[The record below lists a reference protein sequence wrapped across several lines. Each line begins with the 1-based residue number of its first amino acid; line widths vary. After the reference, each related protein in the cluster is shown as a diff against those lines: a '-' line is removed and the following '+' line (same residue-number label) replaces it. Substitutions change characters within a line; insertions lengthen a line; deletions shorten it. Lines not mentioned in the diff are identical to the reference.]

1 MSISYLSKP
10 LSSDVTP
17 FRENI
22 DLISKVAQYRQSK
35 YDKVVDTMLQ
45 KQNDLLNLDTSKG
58 SFEATDRKNNML
70 KIADDQL
77 NQLAK
82 VDLLNPENIAK
93 ADSIFEPI
101 LNDKDIMAAAS
112 ITSFVNKQSNYFEE
126 WKKEGKGLYDSKN
139 EAFFWEKVQKN
150 TQMSLKDTKE
160 KGYYQPVAT
169 EFVDID
175 KWYRDAVKEISPD
188 ITVTTAPDG
197 EGRIF
202 KIKNKVVP
210 ESKILQMLPTNA
222 KIIAQAEINAHYNY
236 AGTKK
241 DELLAVQ
248 QNAII
253 REQKSVKD
261 SMDENSK
268 QVGYLQEQI
277 KSIKANDAD
286 GIALVNHSGY
296 TKEQL
301 IEQLQAKIKSYNEAN
316 SSLDLEYK
324 TYETNLQDFNKTY
337 GFNQGKFEKDLSEDQ
352 LSNLKT
358 SVWLANRKQ
367 QFASAMSYQER
378 DVDITYDEIQR
389 DFIKQQYAIDLKTLD
404 HQYQMIEDAAKDARD
419 PNKIKLDEFG
429 NPIIDYSSAYSDTPA
444 NDQTSDVSKPKEGE
458 EYETLT
464 KKFGDYRKGLKTLE
478 TEYIDKKRQ
487 ENTSYNE
494 DSFKKELAEYNK
506 IVSIWDKNPD
516 LKLEDTIP
524 NSDQTFKQF
533 FDANSKLKQ
542 FLTIKEGMKS
552 IDDSHQILL
561 SKIEK
566 TTEDKTYADLRF
578 KPQAKDIEVAY
589 AKRTPDP
596 TNIKSDY
603 KIEYD
608 RIIIPAS
615 VSENYLKGT
624 LTSKDYDKIWKANN
638 FNWGEEEY
646 MKKLVREGKPT
657 DNNYAKYK
665 TTFEKHL
672 DEAAREI
679 QSGYLLPGVYLK
691 DITTDKSP
699 GKLINNNAIQYINTL
714 TNENYKKGD
723 IGIKYFYRDPESPS
737 GWKVKFSVTTT
748 KENNEKVVTPYDEK
762 LTPTFVRN
770 SGLNIF
776 GDVSEISKA
785 MELQAK
791 ENPKKQE
798 FLYSHLGKFYKFVKT
813 DEGVNVYEKTGD
825 TTFKLLN
832 SNPSSVDQLLR
843 TVIQMREKEFKRQ

>member
-1 MSISYLSKP
+1 MLSYLSKP
-10 LSSDVTP
+10 LQSEVKP
-17 FRENI
+17 FQENL
-22 DLISKVAQYRQSK
+22 DLISKVSAYKQSR
-35 YDKVVDTMLQ
+35 YDKVIDTILQ
-45 KQNDLLNLDTSKG
+45 KQDSLLNLDTSKG
-58 SFEATDRKNNML
+58 SKEATQKKENML
-70 KIADDQL
+70 KQADVQL
-77 NQLAK
+77 DALSK
-82 VDLLNPENIAK
+82 VDLLNPENINK
-93 ADSIFEPI
+93 AEIIFEPI
-101 LNDKDIMAAAS
+101 TNDQDIIQAAA
-112 ITSFVNKQSNYFEE
+112 ITSFVNKQEKYFDE
-126 WKKEGKGLYDSKN
+126 WKKDGKGLYDAKN
-139 EAFFWEKVQKN
+139 EAYFREQVQKN
-150 TQMSLKDTKE
+150 TNMSLKEVKE
-160 KGYYQPVAT
+160 KGYSQPLAT

-175 KWYRDAVKEISPD
+175 KWYREAVKEISPD

-197 EGRIF
+197 QGRIF

-222 KIIAQAEINAHYNY
+222 KIIAQAEINAHYDY

-261 SMDENSK
+261 AMDENSK
-268 QVGYLQEQI
+268 QIGYLQEQI

-301 IEQLQAKIKSYNEAN
+301 IEQLQTKIKSYNEAN
-316 SSLDLEYK
+316 ISLDAEYK

-337 GFNQGKFEKDLSEDQ
+337 GFNQGKFEKDLSEEQ

-358 SVWLANRKQ
+358 SIWLSNRKQ
-367 QFASAMSYQER
+367 QFASAMSYQKR

-389 DFIKQQYAIDLKTLD
+389 DFIKHQYDIDMKTLD

-444 NDQTSDVSKPKEGE
+444 NEQTSDVSKPKEGE

-464 KKFGDYRKGLKTLE
+464 KKFGEYRKGLKTLE
-478 TEYIDKKRQ
+478 EEFIDKKRQ
-487 ENTSYNE
+487 ENTSYNKE
-494 DSFKKELAEYNK
+494 SFEKELAEYNK

-524 NSDQTFKQF
+524 NSNQTFKQF
-533 FDANSKLKQ
+533 FDANSKLKE
-542 FLTIKEGMKS
+542 FLTIKESMKS

-566 TTEDKTYADLRF
+566 TAEDKTYADLRF
-578 KPQAKDIEVAY
+578 KPQSKDIEVAY
-589 AKRTPDP
+589 AKKVPDP
-596 TNIKSDY
+596 SNIKFDY

-646 MKKLVREGKPT
+646 MKKLVREGKHT

-714 TNENYKKGD
+714 ANENYKKGD

-748 KENNEKVVTPYDEK
+748 KENNEKVVTPYSEN
-762 LTPTFVRN
+762 LTPTFVRD

>member
-1 MSISYLSKP
+1 MLSYLSKP
-10 LSSDVTP
+10 LQSEVKP
-17 FRENI
+17 FQENL
-22 DLISKVAQYRQSK
+22 DLISKVSAYKQSR
-35 YDKVVDTMLQ
+35 YDKVIDTILQ
-45 KQNDLLNLDTSKG
+45 KQDSLLNLDTSKG
-58 SFEATDRKNNML
+58 SKEATQKKENML
-70 KIADDQL
+70 KQADVQL
-77 NQLAK
+77 DALSK
-82 VDLLNPENIAK
+82 VDLLNPENINK
-93 ADSIFEPI
+93 AEIIFEPI
-101 LNDKDIMAAAS
+101 TNDQDIIQAAA
-112 ITSFVNKQSNYFEE
+112 ITSFVNKQEKYFDE
-126 WKKEGKGLYDSKN
+126 WKKDGKGLYDAKN
-139 EAFFWEKVQKN
+139 EAYFREQVQKN
-150 TQMSLKDTKE
+150 TNMSLKEVKE
-160 KGYYQPVAT
+160 KGYSQPLAT

-175 KWYRDAVKEISPD
+175 KWYREAVKEISPD

-197 EGRIF
+197 QGRIF

-222 KIIAQAEINAHYNY
+222 KIIAQAEINAHYDY

-261 SMDENSK
+261 AMDENSK
-268 QVGYLQEQI
+268 QIGYLQEQI

-301 IEQLQAKIKSYNEAN
+301 IEQLQTKIKSYDEAN
-316 SSLDLEYK
+316 ISLDTEYK
-324 TYETNLQDFNKTY
+324 TYKTNLQDFNKTY
-337 GFNQGKFEKDLSEDQ
+337 GFNQGKFEKDLSEEQ

-358 SVWLANRKQ
+358 SIWLSNRKQ
-367 QFASAMSYQER
+367 QFASAMSYQKR

-389 DFIKQQYAIDLKTLD
+389 DFIKHQYDIDMKTLD

-444 NDQTSDVSKPKEGE
+444 NEQTSDVSKPKEGE

-464 KKFGDYRKGLKTLE
+464 KKFGEYRKGLKTLE
-478 TEYIDKKRQ
+478 EEFIDKKRQ
-487 ENTSYNE
+487 ENTSYNKE
-494 DSFKKELAEYNK
+494 SFEKELAEYNK

-524 NSDQTFKQF
+524 NSNQTFKQF
-533 FDANSKLKQ
+533 FDANSKLKE
-542 FLTIKEGMKS
+542 FLTIKESMKS

-566 TTEDKTYADLRF
+566 TAEDKTYADLRF
-578 KPQAKDIEVAY
+578 KPQSKDIEVAY
-589 AKRTPDP
+589 AKQVPDP
-596 TNIKSDY
+596 SNIKFDY

-714 TNENYKKGD
+714 ANENYKKGD

-748 KENNEKVVTPYDEK
+748 KENNEKVVTPYSEN
-762 LTPTFVRN
+762 LTPTFVRD

-798 FLYSHLGKFYKFVKT
+798 FLYSYLGKFYKFVKT

>member
-1 MSISYLSKP
+1 MLSYLSKP
-10 LSSDVTP
+10 LQSEVKP
-17 FRENI
+17 FQENL
-22 DLISKVAQYRQSK
+22 DLISKVSAYKQSR
-35 YDKVVDTMLQ
+35 YDKVIDTILQ
-45 KQNDLLNLDTSKG
+45 KQDSLLNLDTSKG
-58 SFEATDRKNNML
+58 SKEATQKKENML
-70 KIADDQL
+70 KQADVQL
-77 NQLAK
+77 DALSK
-82 VDLLNPENIAK
+82 VDLLNPENINK
-93 ADSIFEPI
+93 AEIIFEPI
-101 LNDKDIMAAAS
+101 TNDQDIIQAAA
-112 ITSFVNKQSNYFEE
+112 ITSFVNKQEKYFDE
-126 WKKEGKGLYDSKN
+126 WKKDGKGLYDAKN
-139 EAFFWEKVQKN
+139 EAYFREQVQKN
-150 TQMSLKDTKE
+150 TNMSLKEVKE
-160 KGYYQPVAT
+160 KGYSQPLAT

-175 KWYRDAVKEISPD
+175 KWYREAVKEISPD

-197 EGRIF
+197 QGRIF

-222 KIIAQAEINAHYNY
+222 KIIAQAEINAHYDY

-261 SMDENSK
+261 AMDENSK
-268 QVGYLQEQI
+268 QIGYLQEQI

-301 IEQLQAKIKSYNEAN
+301 IEQLQTKIKSYDEAN
-316 SSLDLEYK
+316 ISLDTEYK
-324 TYETNLQDFNKTY
+324 TYKTNLQDFNKTY
-337 GFNQGKFEKDLSEDQ
+337 GFNQGKFEKDLSEEQ

-444 NDQTSDVSKPKEGE
+444 NEQTSDVSKPKEGE

-464 KKFGDYRKGLKTLE
+464 KKFGEYRKGLKTLE
-478 TEYIDKKRQ
+478 EEFIDKKRQ
-487 ENTSYNE
+487 ENTSYNKE
-494 DSFKKELAEYNK
+494 SFEKELAEYNK

-524 NSDQTFKQF
+524 NSNQTFKQF
-533 FDANSKLKQ
+533 FDANSKLKE
-542 FLTIKEGMKS
+542 FLTIKESMKS

-566 TTEDKTYADLRF
+566 TAEDKTYADLRF
-578 KPQAKDIEVAY
+578 KPQAKDIEVVY

-714 TNENYKKGD
+714 ANENYKKGD

-748 KENNEKVVTPYDEK
+748 KENNEKVVTPYSEN
-762 LTPTFVRN
+762 LTPTFVRD

-798 FLYSHLGKFYKFVKT
+798 FLYSYLGKFYKFVKT

>member
-1 MSISYLSKP
+1 M
-10 LSSDVTP
+10 T
-17 FRENI
+17 
-22 DLISKVAQYRQSK
+22 
-35 YDKVVDTMLQ
+35 LQ
-45 KQNDLLNLDTSKG
+45 EVKQ
-58 SFEATDRKNNML
+58 
-70 KIADDQL
+70 
-77 NQLAK
+77 
-82 VDLLNPENIAK
+82 
-93 ADSIFEPI
+93 
-101 LNDKDIMAAAS
+101 
-112 ITSFVNKQSNYFEE
+112 
-126 WKKEGKGLYDSKN
+126 
-139 EAFFWEKVQKN
+139 
-150 TQMSLKDTKE
+150 
-160 KGYYQPVAT
+160 KGYSQPLAT

-175 KWYRDAVKEISPD
+175 KWYREAVKEISPD

-197 EGRIF
+197 QGRIF

-222 KIIAQAEINAHYNY
+222 KIIAQAEINAHYDY

-268 QVGYLQEQI
+268 QVGYLQDQI

-324 TYETNLQDFNKTY
+324 TYETNLQDFNTTY
-337 GFNQGKFEKDLSEDQ
+337 GFKQGKFEKDLSEDQ

-444 NDQTSDVSKPKEGE
+444 NDQTYDVSKPKEGE

-533 FDANSKLKQ
+533 FDANSNLKQ
-542 FLTIKEGMKS
+542 YLTIKEGMKS

-566 TTEDKTYADLRF
+566 TAEDKTYADLRF
-578 KPQAKDIEVAY
+578 KPQAKDIEVVY

-748 KENNEKVVTPYDEK
+748 KENNEKVVTPYSEN
-762 LTPTFVRN
+762 LTPTFVRD

-798 FLYSHLGKFYKFVKT
+798 FLYSYLGKFYKFVKT

>member
-1 MSISYLSKP
+1 M
-10 LSSDVTP
+10 T
-17 FRENI
+17 
-22 DLISKVAQYRQSK
+22 
-35 YDKVVDTMLQ
+35 LQ
-45 KQNDLLNLDTSKG
+45 
-58 SFEATDRKNNML
+58 E
-70 KIADDQL
+70 
-77 NQLAK
+77 
-82 VDLLNPENIAK
+82 V
-93 ADSIFEPI
+93 
-101 LNDKDIMAAAS
+101 
-112 ITSFVNKQSNYFEE
+112 
-126 WKKEGKGLYDSKN
+126 
-139 EAFFWEKVQKN
+139 
-150 TQMSLKDTKE
+150 KE
-160 KGYYQPVAT
+160 KGYKQPTSV

-175 KWYRDAVKEISPD
+175 KWYRDVVKEISPD
-188 ITVTTAPDG
+188 ITVITAPDG
-197 EGRIF
+197 QGRIF

-222 KIIAQAEINAHYNY
+222 KIIAQAEINAHYDY

-261 SMDENSK
+261 AMDENSK
-268 QVGYLQEQI
+268 QIGYLQEQI

-301 IEQLQAKIKSYNEAN
+301 IEQLQTKIKSYNEAN
-316 SSLDLEYK
+316 ISLDTEYK

-337 GFNQGKFEKDLSEDQ
+337 GFNQGKFEKDLSEEQ

-389 DFIKQQYAIDLKTLD
+389 DFIKHQYDIDMKTLD

-444 NDQTSDVSKPKEGE
+444 NEQTSDVSKPKEGE

-464 KKFGDYRKGLKTLE
+464 KKFGEYRKGLKTLE
-478 TEYIDKKRQ
+478 EEFIDKKRQ
-487 ENTSYNE
+487 ENTSYNKE
-494 DSFKKELAEYNK
+494 SFEKELAEYNK

-524 NSDQTFKQF
+524 NSNQTFKQF
-533 FDANSKLKQ
+533 FDANSKLKE
-542 FLTIKEGMKS
+542 FLTIKESMKS

-566 TTEDKTYADLRF
+566 TAEDKTYADLRF
-578 KPQAKDIEVAY
+578 KPQAKDIEVVY

-748 KENNEKVVTPYDEK
+748 KENNEKDKLYARLKSTLDTCITNNAALEKYAKSVKPKRAITLNVQTISPYAGKISPEFGAGIGYVNK
-762 LTPTFVRN
+762 K
-770 SGLNIF
+770 GLHISATYWTNQQI
-776 GDVSEISKA
+776 SISISK
-785 MELQAK
+785 
-791 ENPKKQE
+791 PII
-798 FLYSHLGKFYKFVKT
+798 KF
-813 DEGVNVYEKTGD
+813 
-825 TTFKLLN
+825 
-832 SNPSSVDQLLR
+832 
-843 TVIQMREKEFKRQ
+843 

>member
-1 MSISYLSKP
+1 MLSYLSKP
-10 LSSDVTP
+10 LQSEVKP
-17 FRENI
+17 FQENL
-22 DLISKVAQYRQSK
+22 DLISKVSAYKQSR
-35 YDKVVDTMLQ
+35 YDKVIDTILQ
-45 KQNDLLNLDTSKG
+45 KQDSLLNLDTSKG
-58 SFEATDRKNNML
+58 SKEATQKKENML
-70 KIADDQL
+70 KQADVQL
-77 NQLAK
+77 DALSK
-82 VDLLNPENIAK
+82 VDLLNPENINK
-93 ADSIFEPI
+93 AEIIFEPI
-101 LNDKDIMAAAS
+101 TNDQDIIQAAA
-112 ITSFVNKQSNYFEE
+112 ITSFVNKQGKYFDE
-126 WKKEGKGLYDSKN
+126 WKKDGKGLYDAKN
-139 EAFFWEKVQKN
+139 EAYFREQVQKN
-150 TQMSLKDTKE
+150 TNMSLKEVKE
-160 KGYYQPVAT
+160 KGYSQPLAT

-188 ITVTTAPDG
+188 ITVITAPDG
-197 EGRIF
+197 QGRIF

-222 KIIAQAEINAHYNY
+222 KIIAQAEINAHYDY

-261 SMDENSK
+261 AMDENSK
-268 QVGYLQEQI
+268 QIGYLQEQI

-301 IEQLQAKIKSYNEAN
+301 IEQLQTKIKSYDEAN
-316 SSLDLEYK
+316 ISLDTEYK
-324 TYETNLQDFNKTY
+324 TYKTNLQDFNKTY
-337 GFNQGKFEKDLSEDQ
+337 GFNQGKFEKDLSEEQ

-444 NDQTSDVSKPKEGE
+444 NEQTSDVSKPKEGE

-464 KKFGDYRKGLKTLE
+464 KKFGEYRKGLKTLE
-478 TEYIDKKRQ
+478 EEFIDKKRQ
-487 ENTSYNE
+487 ENTSYNKE
-494 DSFKKELAEYNK
+494 SFEKELAEYNK

-524 NSDQTFKQF
+524 NSNQTFKQF
-533 FDANSKLKQ
+533 FDANSKLKE
-542 FLTIKEGMKS
+542 FLTIKESMKS

-566 TTEDKTYADLRF
+566 TAEDKTYADLRF
-578 KPQAKDIEVAY
+578 KPQAKDIEVVY

-748 KENNEKVVTPYDEK
+748 KENNEKVVTPYSEN
-762 LTPTFVRN
+762 LTPTFVRD

-798 FLYSHLGKFYKFVKT
+798 FLYSYLGKFYKFVKT

>member
-1 MSISYLSKP
+1 MLSYLSKP
-10 LSSDVTP
+10 LQSEVKP
-17 FRENI
+17 FQENL
-22 DLISKVAQYRQSK
+22 DLISKVSAYKQSR
-35 YDKVVDTMLQ
+35 YDKVIDTILQ
-45 KQNDLLNLDTSKG
+45 KQDSLLNLDTSKG
-58 SFEATDRKNNML
+58 SKEATQKKENML
-70 KIADDQL
+70 KQADVQL
-77 NQLAK
+77 DALSK
-82 VDLLNPENIAK
+82 VDLLNPENINK
-93 ADSIFEPI
+93 AEIIFEPI
-101 LNDKDIMAAAS
+101 TNDQDIIQAAA
-112 ITSFVNKQSNYFEE
+112 ITSFVNKQEKYFDE
-126 WKKEGKGLYDSKN
+126 WKKDGKGLYDAKN
-139 EAFFWEKVQKN
+139 EAYFREQVQKN
-150 TQMSLKDTKE
+150 TNMSLKEVKE
-160 KGYYQPVAT
+160 KGYSQPLAT

-175 KWYRDAVKEISPD
+175 KWYREAVKEISPD

-197 EGRIF
+197 QGRIF
-202 KIKNKVVP
+202 KIKNEVVP

-222 KIIAQAEINAHYNY
+222 KIIAQAEINAHYDY

-261 SMDENSK
+261 AMDENSK
-268 QVGYLQEQI
+268 QIGYLQEQI

-301 IEQLQAKIKSYNEAN
+301 IEQLQTKIKSYDEAN
-316 SSLDLEYK
+316 ISLDTEYK

-337 GFNQGKFEKDLSEDQ
+337 GFNQGKFEKDLSEEQ

-389 DFIKQQYAIDLKTLD
+389 DFIKHQYDIDMKTLD

-444 NDQTSDVSKPKEGE
+444 NEQTSDVSKPKEGE

-464 KKFGDYRKGLKTLE
+464 KKFGEYRKGLKTLE
-478 TEYIDKKRQ
+478 EEFIDKKRQ
-487 ENTSYNE
+487 ENTSYNKE
-494 DSFKKELAEYNK
+494 SFEKELAEYNK

-524 NSDQTFKQF
+524 NSNQTFKQF
-533 FDANSKLKQ
+533 FDANSKLKE
-542 FLTIKEGMKS
+542 FLTIKESMKS

-566 TTEDKTYADLRF
+566 TAEDKTYADLRF
-578 KPQAKDIEVAY
+578 KPQAKDIEVVY

-714 TNENYKKGD
+714 ANENYKKGD

-748 KENNEKVVTPYDEK
+748 KENNEKVVTPYSEN
-762 LTPTFVRN
+762 LTPTFVRD

-798 FLYSHLGKFYKFVKT
+798 FLYSYLGKFYKFVKT

>member
-1 MSISYLSKP
+1 MAISYLSKP
-10 LSSDVTP
+10 LQSEVKP
-17 FRENI
+17 FQENL
-22 DLISKVAQYRQSK
+22 DLISKVSAYKQNK
-35 YDKVVDTMLQ
+35 YDKVIDTILQ
-45 KQNDLLNLDTSKG
+45 KQDSLLNLDTSKG
-58 SFEATDRKNNML
+58 SKEATQKKENML
-70 KIADDQL
+70 KQADVQL
-77 NQLAK
+77 DALSK
-82 VDLLNPENIAK
+82 VDLLNPENINK
-93 ADSIFEPI
+93 AEIIFEPI
-101 LNDKDIMAAAS
+101 TNDQDIIQAAA
-112 ITSFVNKQSNYFEE
+112 ITSFVNKQEKYFDE
-126 WKKEGKGLYDSKN
+126 WKKDGKGLYDAKN
-139 EAFFWEKVQKN
+139 EAYFREQVQKN
-150 TQMSLKDTKE
+150 TNMSLKEVKE
-160 KGYYQPVAT
+160 KGYSQPLAT

-175 KWYRDAVKEISPD
+175 KWYREAVKEISPD

-197 EGRIF
+197 QGRIF

-222 KIIAQAEINAHYNY
+222 KIIAQAEINAHYDY

-261 SMDENSK
+261 AMDENSK
-268 QVGYLQEQI
+268 QIGYLQEQI

-301 IEQLQAKIKSYNEAN
+301 IEQLQTKIKSYNEAN
-316 SSLDLEYK
+316 ISLDAEYK
-324 TYETNLQDFNKTY
+324 TYETNLQDFNKAY
-337 GFNQGKFEKDLSEDQ
+337 GFNQGKFEKDLSEEQ

-358 SVWLANRKQ
+358 SIWLSNRKQ
-367 QFASAMSYQER
+367 QFASAMSYQKR

-389 DFIKQQYAIDLKTLD
+389 DFIKHQYDIDMKTLD

-444 NDQTSDVSKPKEGE
+444 NEQTSDVSKPKEGE

-464 KKFGDYRKGLKTLE
+464 KKFGEYRKGLKTLE
-478 TEYIDKKRQ
+478 EEFIDKKRQ
-487 ENTSYNE
+487 ENTSYNKE
-494 DSFKKELAEYNK
+494 SFEKELAEYNK

-524 NSDQTFKQF
+524 NSNQTFKQF
-533 FDANSKLKQ
+533 FDANSKLKE
-542 FLTIKEGMKS
+542 FLTIKESMKS

-566 TTEDKTYADLRF
+566 TAEDKTYADLRF
-578 KPQAKDIEVAY
+578 KPQAKDIEVVY

-714 TNENYKKGD
+714 ANENYKKGD

-748 KENNEKVVTPYDEK
+748 KENNEKVVTPYSEN
-762 LTPTFVRN
+762 LTPTFVRD

-798 FLYSHLGKFYKFVKT
+798 FLYSYLGKFYKFVKT

>member
-1 MSISYLSKP
+1 MLSYLSKP
-10 LSSDVTP
+10 LQSEVKP
-17 FRENI
+17 FQENL
-22 DLISKVAQYRQSK
+22 DLISKVSAYKQSR
-35 YDKVVDTMLQ
+35 YDKVIDTILQ
-45 KQNDLLNLDTSKG
+45 KQDSLLNLDTSKG
-58 SFEATDRKNNML
+58 SKEATQKKENML
-70 KIADDQL
+70 KQADVQL
-77 NQLAK
+77 DALSK
-82 VDLLNPENIAK
+82 VDLLNPENINK
-93 ADSIFEPI
+93 AEIIFEPI
-101 LNDKDIMAAAS
+101 TNDQDIIQAAA
-112 ITSFVNKQSNYFEE
+112 ITSFVNKQEKYFDE
-126 WKKEGKGLYDSKN
+126 WKKDGKGLYDAKN
-139 EAFFWEKVQKN
+139 EAYFREQVQKN
-150 TQMSLKDTKE
+150 TNMSLKEVKE
-160 KGYYQPVAT
+160 KGYSQPLAT

-175 KWYRDAVKEISPD
+175 KWYREAVKEISPD

-197 EGRIF
+197 QGRIF

-222 KIIAQAEINAHYNY
+222 KIIAQAEINAHYDY

-261 SMDENSK
+261 AMDENSK
-268 QVGYLQEQI
+268 QIGYLQEQI

-301 IEQLQAKIKSYNEAN
+301 IEQLQTKIKSYDEAN
-316 SSLDLEYK
+316 ISLDTEYK
-324 TYETNLQDFNKTY
+324 TYKTNLQDFNKTY
-337 GFNQGKFEKDLSEDQ
+337 GFNQGKFEKDLSEEQ

-389 DFIKQQYAIDLKTLD
+389 DFIKHQYDIDMKTLD

-444 NDQTSDVSKPKEGE
+444 NEQTSDVSKPKEGE

-464 KKFGDYRKGLKTLE
+464 KKFGEYRKGLKTLE
-478 TEYIDKKRQ
+478 EEFIDKKRQ
-487 ENTSYNE
+487 ENTSYNKE
-494 DSFKKELAEYNK
+494 SFEKELAEYNK

-524 NSDQTFKQF
+524 NSNQTFKQF
-533 FDANSKLKQ
+533 FDANSKLKE
-542 FLTIKEGMKS
+542 FLTIKESMKS

-566 TTEDKTYADLRF
+566 TAEDKTYADLRF
-578 KPQAKDIEVAY
+578 KPQAKDIEVVY

-714 TNENYKKGD
+714 ANENYKKGD

-748 KENNEKVVTPYDEK
+748 KENNEKVVTPYSEN
-762 LTPTFVRN
+762 LTPTFVRD

-798 FLYSHLGKFYKFVKT
+798 FLYSYLGKFYKFVKT

>member
-1 MSISYLSKP
+1 MAISYLSRP
-10 LSSDVTP
+10 LESKVTP
-17 FRENI
+17 FQENI

-35 YDKVVDTMLQ
+35 YDQVVDTMLQ

-70 KIADDQL
+70 KVADEQL

-82 VDLLNPENIAK
+82 VDLLNPENINK
-93 ADSIFEPI
+93 AEAIFEPI
-101 LNDKDIMAAAS
+101 TNDKDIMAAAS
-112 ITSFVNKQSNYFEE
+112 ITSFVNNQSSYFEE
-126 WKKEGKGLYDSKN
+126 WKKDGKGLYDAKN
-139 EAFFWEKVQKN
+139 EAYFWEKVQKN

-160 KGYYQPVAT
+160 KGYFKPVAT

-175 KWYRDAVKEISPD
+175 KWYRDSIKEISPD

-197 EGRIF
+197 QGRIF
-202 KIKNKVVP
+202 KIKNEVVP
-210 ESKILQMLPTNA
+210 ENKILEMLPTNA
-222 KIIAQAEINAHYNY
+222 KIIAQAEINAHYDY
-236 AGTKK
+236 ANTKK
-241 DELLAVQ
+241 DDLLAVQ

-268 QVGYLQEQI
+268 QIGYLQEQI

-286 GIALVNHSGY
+286 GIALVNYSGY

-301 IEQLQAKIKSYNEAN
+301 IEQLQTKIKSYNEAN
-316 SSLDLEYK
+316 ISLDVEYK
-324 TYETNLQDFNKTY
+324 TYETNLQDFNKAY
-337 GFNQGKFEKDLSEDQ
+337 GFNQGKFEKDLSEEQ

-358 SVWLANRKQ
+358 SIWLSNRKQ
-367 QFASAMSYQER
+367 QFASAMSYQKR

-389 DFIKQQYAIDLKTLD
+389 DFIKHQYDIDMKTLD

-444 NDQTSDVSKPKEGE
+444 NEQTSDASKPKEGE

-464 KKFGDYRKGLKTLE
+464 KKFGEYRKGLKTLE
-478 TEYIDKKRQ
+478 EGFIDKKRQ
-487 ENTSYNE
+487 ENTSYNK
-494 DSFKKELAEYNK
+494 DSFEKELAEYNK

-524 NSDQTFKQF
+524 NSDQTFRQF
-533 FDANSKLKQ
+533 FDTNSKLKE
-542 FLTIKEGMKS
+542 FLTIKESMKS

-566 TTEDKTYADLRF
+566 TAEDKTYADLRF
-578 KPQAKDIEVAY
+578 KPQSKDIEVAY
-589 AKRTPDP
+589 AKQVPDP
-596 TNIKSDY
+596 SNIKFDY

-646 MKKLVREGKPT
+646 MKKLVREGKPID
-657 DNNYAKYK
+657 DNYEKYK
-665 TTFEKHL
+665 NTFKKHL

-691 DITTDKSP
+691 DITTDKSV

-723 IGIKYFYRDPESPS
+723 IGIKYFYRDAESPS
-737 GWKVKFSVTTT
+737 GWKVQFSITTT
-748 KENNEKVVTPYDEK
+748 GENNEKVVTSHSEK
-762 LTPTFVRN
+762 LTSTFVKD
-770 SGLNIF
+770 SGLNMF
-776 GDVSEISKA
+776 GDASEISKA

-798 FLYSHLGKFYKFVKT
+798 FLYSYLGKFYKFVKT

-843 TVIQMREKEFKRQ
+843 TVIEMREKEFKRK

>member
-1 MSISYLSKP
+1 MAISYLSKP
-10 LSSDVTP
+10 LQSEVKP
-17 FRENI
+17 FQENL
-22 DLISKVAQYRQSK
+22 DLISKVSAYKQSR
-35 YDKVVDTMLQ
+35 YDKVIDTILQ
-45 KQNDLLNLDTSKG
+45 KQDSLLNLDTSKG
-58 SFEATDRKNNML
+58 SKEATQKKENML
-70 KIADDQL
+70 KQADVQL
-77 NQLAK
+77 DALSK
-82 VDLLNPENIAK
+82 VDLLNPENINK
-93 ADSIFEPI
+93 AEIIFEPI
-101 LNDKDIMAAAS
+101 TNDQDIIQAAA
-112 ITSFVNKQSNYFEE
+112 ITSFVNKQEKYFDE
-126 WKKEGKGLYDSKN
+126 WKKDGKGLYDAKN
-139 EAFFWEKVQKN
+139 EAYFREQVQKN
-150 TQMSLKDTKE
+150 TNMSLKEVKE
-160 KGYYQPVAT
+160 KGYSQPLAT

-175 KWYRDAVKEISPD
+175 KWYREAVKEISPD

-197 EGRIF
+197 QGRIF
-202 KIKNKVVP
+202 KIKNKVAP

-222 KIIAQAEINAHYNY
+222 KIIAQAEINAHYDY

-253 REQKSVKD
+253 REPKSVKD
-261 SMDENSK
+261 AMDENSK
-268 QVGYLQEQI
+268 QIGYLQEQI

-296 TKEQL
+296 TKEQS
-301 IEQLQAKIKSYNEAN
+301 IEQLQTKIKSYNEAN
-316 SSLDLEYK
+316 ISLDAEYK
-324 TYETNLQDFNKTY
+324 TYETNLQDFNKAY
-337 GFNQGKFEKDLSEDQ
+337 GFNQGKFEKDLSEEQ

-358 SVWLANRKQ
+358 SIWLSNRKQ
-367 QFASAMSYQER
+367 QFASAMSYQKR

-389 DFIKQQYAIDLKTLD
+389 DFIKHQYDIDMKTLD

-478 TEYIDKKRQ
+478 EEFIDKKRQ
-487 ENTSYNE
+487 ENTSYNKE
-494 DSFKKELAEYNK
+494 SFEKELAEYNK

-524 NSDQTFKQF
+524 NSNQTFKQF
-533 FDANSKLKQ
+533 FDANSKLKE
-542 FLTIKEGMKS
+542 FLTIKESMKS

-566 TTEDKTYADLRF
+566 TAEDKTYADLRF
-578 KPQAKDIEVAY
+578 KPQAKDIEVVY

-748 KENNEKVVTPYDEK
+748 KENNEKVVTPYSEN
-762 LTPTFVRN
+762 LTPTFVRD

-798 FLYSHLGKFYKFVKT
+798 FLYSYLGKFYKFVKT